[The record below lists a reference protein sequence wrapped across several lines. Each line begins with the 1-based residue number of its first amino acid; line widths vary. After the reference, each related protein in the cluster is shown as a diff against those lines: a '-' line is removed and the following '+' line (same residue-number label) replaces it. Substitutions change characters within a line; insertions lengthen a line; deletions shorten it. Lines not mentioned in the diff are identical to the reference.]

1 MPNSPT
7 GHDMSPSISGPSRT
21 RDSVAW
27 IVAIL
32 PVPLTIIAWNA
43 LPTQQGFVALAAIV
57 VAGAWAFWRRPP
69 TRDPAGRRIR
79 ASRIVNTATAVGIA
93 GIPIG
98 YVAVFA
104 IAGGR
109 HGAPLI
115 LGIGMAVFG
124 AIAFAVYSLV
134 WMATRRA
141 NLAAVV
147 ALTIGAVIALWFA
160 VPAFLDQLA
169 GRNPF

>member
-1 MPNSPT
+1 M
-7 GHDMSPSISGPSRT
+7 I
-21 RDSVAW
+21 
-27 IVAIL
+27 
-32 PVPLTIIAWNA
+32 
-43 LPTQQGFVALAAIV
+43 
-57 VAGAWAFWRRPP
+57 
-69 TRDPAGRRIR
+69 
-79 ASRIVNTATAVGIA
+79 
-93 GIPIG
+93 
-98 YVAVFA
+98 A

-124 AIAFAVYSLV
+124 AIAFALYSLV
-134 WMATRRA
+134 WTATKRST
-141 NLAAVV
+141 LAAVV

>member
-1 MPNSPT
+1 MEPAKSSGGDHVSAPSP
-7 GHDMSPSISGPSRT
+7 T
-21 RDSVAW
+21 RDSLAW

-43 LPTQQGFVALAAIV
+43 LPNEQGFVALAAIV

-69 TRDPAGRRIR
+69 TRNPAGRRIL
-79 ASRIVNTATAVGIA
+79 ATRIVNTVTAIGIA

-98 YVAVFA
+98 YVAVIA

-124 AIAFAVYSLV
+124 AIAFALYSLL
-134 WMATRRA
+134 WTATKRST
-141 NLAAVV
+141 LAAVV
-147 ALTIGAVIALWFA
+147 ALSIGAGIALWFA
-160 VPAFLDQLA
+160 TPAFLDQLA